1 MLRHFLLTV
10 AAAALVAAALAPDD
24 ALANGHRHIHSSWH
38 RVVHHHRYLWGPD
51 PRASRAGYYG
61 PHYGRDCYRAASG
74 RAICPFIHESL

>member
-1 MLRHFLLTV
+1 MLRHLLLTV
-10 AAAALVAAALAPDD
+10 GAATLLAAALAPDT
-24 ALANGHRHIHSSWH
+24 ALAHAHGSWH
-38 RVVHHHRYLWGPD
+38 RAVHHRYLWGPD

>member
-1 MLRHFLLTV
+1 MVRHLLLAL
-10 AAAALVAAALAPDD
+10 AAATLVAAALLPND
-24 ALANGHRHIHSSWH
+24 ALAHGHIHSSWH
-38 RVVHHHRYLWGPD
+38 RAVHHRYLWGPD